1 MEYFAQLSDDG
12 MHTIQQVRIIALVA
26 LIGCCQVLPIA
37 QGEELSW
44 RYDLRPGDHL
54 VYRYTFERH
63 VLGGDTESQSKATYT
78 THVLVLG
85 ERDSRL
91 SIGFQRNRESAELV
105 SYREKGKDKL
115 AQQKIDF
122 DQRMAKREAR
132 FHEANELDFQGH
144 NLDYWQ
150 AARESPSKILLGIH
164 EIAELPEHRLA
175 AGEKWHVHDLLGFDD
190 RFAGLESVSGKP
202 CARVDG
208 KNGIGRLSYWWCPEN
223 GVLGKL
229 EFDGEYILFG
239 DARAHEKLTMELV
252 EKRRGENTAD
262 WLKSPDTQRGALDA
276 LLLSTWAVLPR
287 EFADLPLESQ
297 APQVQALMLS
307 LIFQRRVPPRKAG
320 LLEKLAH
327 SENAEVA
334 RIAGRLLQASPASGK
349 AFPPERLGTSLRLS
363 RRAKLPY
370 ILHVPKDYRGDQP
383 FPLLIYLSGGAGL
396 AIDAANSAEDV
407 VAPTGYLALYPQAGD
422 MWWNDEIR
430 QKFASLFDE
439 ILETLN
445 VDRTRIYITG
455 FSNGGTGA
463 LYYATFWPK
472 RFAAVVTMMGAGVCM
487 PEVNR
492 RIFEARD
499 IPTLLLHGDK
509 DAIIP
514 ISCSRDTFSELRKV
528 SKRVPPVF
536 QTLKDRGHQI
546 TLDSDDGL
554 TLKFFSDKFL
564 PQ

>member
-1 MEYFAQLSDDG
+1 MTGWRSKVFRVWQHVVLALTVVWLSSPVVADD
-12 MHTIQQVRIIALVA
+12 TA
-26 LIGCCQVLPIA
+26 
-37 QGEELSW
+37 LSW

-63 VLGGDTESQSKATYT
+63 VLGGDTESQSKATYS

-85 ERDSRL
+85 EKNGHR
-91 SIGFQRNRESAELV
+91 SIGFQRNRESSELV
-105 SYREKGKDKL
+105 SYREKGKERL
-115 AQQKIDF
+115 AQQKPDF

-132 FHEANELDFQGH
+132 FHEANEFDFQGH

-175 AGEKWHVHDLLGFDD
+175 AGEKWRGHDLLGFDN
-190 RFAGLESVSGKP
+190 RFAGMESVSGKS
-202 CARVDG
+202 CARIDG
-208 KNGIGRLSYWWCPEN
+208 KNDIGRLSYWWCPES
-223 GVLGKL
+223 GVLGKVV
-229 EFDGEYILFG
+229 FDGEYVLFG
-239 DARAHEKLTMELV
+239 DARAQEKLTMELV
-252 EKRRGENTAD
+252 EQRRGESTAD

-276 LLLSTWAVLPR
+276 LLLSTWATLPR
-287 EFADLPLESQ
+287 EFAELSLESQ
-297 APQVQALMLS
+297 EPQVQALILS
-307 LIFQRRVPPRKAG
+307 LIYQRRIHPLKTE
-320 LLEKLAH
+320 LLQKLAH

-334 RIAGRLLQASPASGK
+334 RIAGRLLEASPASAK
-349 AFPPERLGTSLRLS
+349 AFPPERLGTSFRVS
-363 RRAKLPY
+363 QRDKLPY

-407 VAPTGYLALYPQAGD
+407 IAPTGYLALYPQAGD
-422 MWWNDEIR
+422 MWWSDDIR
-430 QKFASLFDE
+430 QKFSRLFDE
-439 ILETLN
+439 VLETLN

-472 RFAAVVTMMGAGVCM
+472 RFAAIVTMMGAGVCM

-492 RIFEARD
+492 RAFEARD

-509 DAIIP
+509 DPIIP
-514 ISCSRDTFSELRKV
+514 ISCSRDTFNELRKV
-528 SKRVPPVF
+528 SKKVPPVF
-536 QTLKDRGHQI
+536 QTLKGRGHQI